1 MLFSL
6 YLNTPQNITKVEQ
19 VCWNEKFISSLK
31 HVVRKLELSLTEMQG
46 DTKNTVQ
53 KWKYVLHL
61 SMQTAYLRKQRTNLI
76 VLKKR
81 DLGFCFLS
89 CKTKFQLT
97 VNVQLAWRSP
107 VREWFIWK
115 DKVSK
120 RPYLSQFF
128 GYRRLGAFQR
138 GRDRRTPQFQEDFC
152 LPVFQREPN
161 LDGSK
166 QDSKRIDQ

>member
-1 MLFSL
+1 MRNALTL
-6 YLNTPQNITKVEQ
+6 LRNI
-19 VCWNEKFISSLK
+19 CWSEKFISSLK

-107 VREWFIWK
+107 AKSCLFEKIRFQNDLIFLNFLDTEGLEPFKEVGIEELRSF
-115 DKVSK
+115 K
-120 RPYLSQFF
+120 RTSASQFF
-128 GYRRLGAFQR
+128 
-138 GRDRRTPQFQEDFC
+138 
-152 LPVFQREPN
+152 N
-161 LDGSK
+161 GS
-166 QDSKRIDQ
+166 RI